1 MRKDG
6 LVSVI
11 DYGVA
16 NIGSLMNM
24 HRKCGIPAERVSTPE
39 EVRSAGKLV
48 LPGVGS
54 FDNGMSH
61 LMERGLVDA
70 LRSAVLT
77 RGTPILGICLGMQ
90 LLGRASEEGKRE
102 GLSLVDAECERF
114 QLPENS
120 GLKVPHRGWGRPN
133 LKRPGVLLDKVGPKT
148 RFYFSHSYHMVC
160 GDESNVVASAAYG
173 VEFTAMIQAENVM
186 GVQFH
191 PEKSHRYGMEL
202 LRRFAG
208 VAD

>member
-1 MRKDG
+1 
-6 LVSVI
+6 
-11 DYGVA
+11 
-16 NIGSLMNM
+16 
-24 HRKCGIPAERVSTPE
+24 
-39 EVRSAGKLV
+39 
-48 LPGVGS
+48 
-54 FDNGMSH
+54 
-61 LMERGLVDA
+61 
-70 LRSAVLT
+70 
-77 RGTPILGICLGMQ
+77 MQ

-120 GLKVPHRGWGRPN
+120 GLKVPHQGWGRPN

-202 LRRFAG
+202 LRRFSG